1 MSKRHRLPAMIA
13 FTCRSRVLI
22 TMAPPPSCRALTVT
36 TSTQQTVL
44 TGDEIRC
51 LRDVA
56 QGLSHPPDDPAL
68 GALVAKGMLDA
79 DDASRHTLT
88 PAGRHAVDVAG
99 PGMVPGI
106 DE

>member
-1 MSKRHRLPAMIA
+1 M
-13 FTCRSRVLI
+13 
-22 TMAPPPSCRALTVT
+22 T

-44 TGDEIRC
+44 TGDELRC

-56 QGLSHPPDDPAL
+56 RGMARSSDNAQLD
-68 GALVAKGMLDA
+68 ALVAKGMLDA
-79 DDASRHTLT
+79 DDASHHTLT

>member
-1 MSKRHRLPAMIA
+1 M
-13 FTCRSRVLI
+13 
-22 TMAPPPSCRALTVT
+22 T

-44 TGDEIRC
+44 THAEVAC

-56 QGLSHPPDDPAL
+56 EGRPPANTGPAIA
-68 GALVAKGMLDA
+68 ALVAKGMLSG

-88 PAGRHAVDVAG
+88 PAGHHAINVG
-99 PGMVPGI
+99 EPGMVPGI

>member
-1 MSKRHRLPAMIA
+1 M
-13 FTCRSRVLI
+13 
-22 TMAPPPSCRALTVT
+22 T

-44 TGDEIRC
+44 SVDELRC
-51 LRDVA
+51 LREVA
-56 QGLSHPPDDPAL
+56 QGMTRPADDPQL

-79 DDASRHTLT
+79 DDASHHTLT

>member
-1 MSKRHRLPAMIA
+1 M
-13 FTCRSRVLI
+13 
-22 TMAPPPSCRALTVT
+22 T

-44 TGDEIRC
+44 TDAEVAC

-56 QGLSHPPDDPAL
+56 EARPRATTDPAIE
-68 GALVAKGMLDA
+68 ALVAKGMLSG

-88 PAGRHAVDVAG
+88 PAGHHAINVG
-99 PGMVPGI
+99 EPGMVPGI

>member
-1 MSKRHRLPAMIA
+1 MIA
-13 FTCRSRVLI
+13 AAVVLKHDADH
-22 TMAPPPSCRALTVT
+22 TGARVT
-36 TSTQQTVL
+36 TSAQQTVL
-44 TGDEIRC
+44 TDAELAC

-56 QGLSHPPDDPAL
+56 GGAPRAAQDPAL
-68 GALVAKGMLDA
+68 CALVAKGMLTSEDA
-79 DDASRHTLT
+79 DHRTLT

>member
-1 MSKRHRLPAMIA
+1 M
-13 FTCRSRVLI
+13 
-22 TMAPPPSCRALTVT
+22 T

-44 TGDEIRC
+44 TDDELRC

-56 QGLSHPPDDPAL
+56 RGLARSSDNMQLD
-68 GALVAKGMLDA
+68 ALVAKGMLDA
-79 DDASRHTLT
+79 DDASHRTLT
-88 PAGRHAVDVAG
+88 PAGRHAVDVSG

>member
-1 MSKRHRLPAMIA
+1 M
-13 FTCRSRVLI
+13 
-22 TMAPPPSCRALTVT
+22 T

-56 QGLSHPPDDPAL
+56 RGMPRSTDDPTL
-68 GALVAKGMLDA
+68 CALVAKGMLDA
-79 DDASRHTLT
+79 GDAGDASRHTLT

>member
-1 MSKRHRLPAMIA
+1 M
-13 FTCRSRVLI
+13 
-22 TMAPPPSCRALTVT
+22 T

-56 QGLSHPPDDPAL
+56 QGMSRLPDDPAL
-68 GALVAKGMLDA
+68 SALVAKGMLDA

-88 PAGRHAVDVAG
+88 PAGRHAINVAG
-99 PGMVPGI
+99 PGIVPGI

>member
-1 MSKRHRLPAMIA
+1 M
-13 FTCRSRVLI
+13 
-22 TMAPPPSCRALTVT
+22 T

-44 TGDEIRC
+44 TIGEIAC

-56 QGLSHPPDDPAL
+56 TGGQRITTDPEIAS
-68 GALVAKGMLDA
+68 LVAKGMLSS

-88 PAGRHAVDVAG
+88 PAGHHAINVG
-99 PGMVPGI
+99 EPGMVPGI

>member
-1 MSKRHRLPAMIA
+1 
-13 FTCRSRVLI
+13 
-22 TMAPPPSCRALTVT
+22 VT

-44 TGDEIRC
+44 TGDEVNC

-56 QGLSHPPDDPAL
+56 RGVPRPTDDPTL
-68 GALVAKGMLDA
+68 CTLVAKGMIDA

-88 PAGRHAVDVAG
+88 PAGRHAIDVAG
-99 PGMVPGI
+99 PAMVPGI

>member
-1 MSKRHRLPAMIA
+1 M
-13 FTCRSRVLI
+13 
-22 TMAPPPSCRALTVT
+22 T

-44 TGDEIRC
+44 TADEIGC

-56 QGLSHPPDDPAL
+56 RGVPRPTDDATL
-68 GALVAKGMLDA
+68 CALVAKGMLDA
-79 DDASRHTLT
+79 DDARRHTLT
-88 PAGRHAVDVAG
+88 PAGRHAVNVAG

>member
-1 MSKRHRLPAMIA
+1 
-13 FTCRSRVLI
+13 
-22 TMAPPPSCRALTVT
+22 VT

-44 TGDEIRC
+44 TGDEINC

-56 QGLSHPPDDPAL
+56 RGVPRPTDDPTL
-68 GALVAKGMLDA
+68 CALVAKGMIDA

-88 PAGRHAVDVAG
+88 PAGRHAIDVAG

>member
-1 MSKRHRLPAMIA
+1 M
-13 FTCRSRVLI
+13 
-22 TMAPPPSCRALTVT
+22 T

-56 QGLSHPPDDPAL
+56 RGMPRPADDPAL
-68 GALVAKGMLDA
+68 CALVAKGMLDA
-79 DDASRHTLT
+79 DDTSRHTLT
-88 PAGRHAVDVAG
+88 PAGRHAINVAG

>member
-1 MSKRHRLPAMIA
+1 M
-13 FTCRSRVLI
+13 
-22 TMAPPPSCRALTVT
+22 T

-51 LRDVA
+51 LRHVA
-56 QGLSHPPDDPAL
+56 QGMSIPPEDPSL
-68 GALVAKGMLDA
+68 CALVAKGMLDA

>member
-1 MSKRHRLPAMIA
+1 
-13 FTCRSRVLI
+13 
-22 TMAPPPSCRALTVT
+22 VT
-36 TSTQQTVL
+36 TSAQQTVL
-44 TGDEIRC
+44 TGDEIGC

-56 QGLSHPPDDPAL
+56 RGMPRLADDPMV

-99 PGMVPGI
+99 PGMLPGI

>member
-1 MSKRHRLPAMIA
+1 M
-13 FTCRSRVLI
+13 
-22 TMAPPPSCRALTVT
+22 T

-44 TGDEIRC
+44 TGDEISC

-56 QGLSHPPDDPAL
+56 RGVPRPANDPTL
-68 GALVAKGMLDA
+68 YALVAKGMLDA
-79 DDASRHTLT
+79 DDASHHTLT
-88 PAGRHAVDVAG
+88 PAGRHAVDVTG

>member
-1 MSKRHRLPAMIA
+1 M
-13 FTCRSRVLI
+13 
-22 TMAPPPSCRALTVT
+22 T

-44 TGDEIRC
+44 TGDEIGC

-56 QGLSHPPDDPAL
+56 RGVPRPVDDPAL
-68 GALVAKGMLDA
+68 RALVAKGMLDA

-88 PAGRHAVDVAG
+88 PAGRHAVDVGG
-99 PGMVPGI
+99 PGMLPGI